1 MSIERDRV
9 IVVGAGF
16 GGLGCAL
23 DLASRGVPV
32 RVFER
37 APTAGGKARA
47 VDVQGQP
54 VAAGPTV
61 MTMPWVFEELFAQT
75 GRDFREEVVL
85 IRDQRLARHYWS
97 DGTQMDLFADRGRSI
112 AAVREAFGPTAA
124 RDYEAFCRDTQSIYE
139 VSERYFLRSQ
149 RLTLPG
155 IVKRFGARG
164 LWTVVRLDAY
174 RTMWQALES
183 KFQEPRL
190 RQLFGRYATYVGSSP
205 FEAPAT
211 LNLIAHVESDGV
223 FRVDGGIRAVVA
235 AMRKRA
241 VDLGVEFV
249 HEATVDRIVIEG
261 GRATG
266 VLAQQQMHRGRAVLF
281 NGDVSALPSLG
292 AAHAGNETPRELRS
306 LSSLTWAI
314 VGRASGVPL
323 VHHNVFFGDHYRREF
338 EQILREERAPDEP
351 TIYVCAQDR
360 GDDDEARWQE
370 RFLVIINAPA
380 TGDQPHRW
388 GEAERTRCTDIMTE
402 RLQRLGLTLE
412 MNAVVQTTPM
422 EQHARYP
429 HTGGAL
435 YGPRSKGSLS
445 MLKRR
450 GAKTKIP
457 GLYLAGGSVHPGP
470 GVPMATLSGRLAGEQ
485 MSADLRLPVPS
496 HPAATTGI
504 TSMG

>member
-9 IVVGAGF
+9 VVVGAGF

-32 RVFER
+32 RVLEQ
-37 APTAGGKARA
+37 AATAGGKARA
-47 VDVQGQP
+47 IEVQGQP

-61 MTMPWVFEELFAQT
+61 MTMPWVFDELFAQT
-75 GRDFREEVVL
+75 GCNFREQVDL
-85 IRDQRLARHYWS
+85 IPAQRLARHHWS
-97 DGTQMDLFADRGRSI
+97 DGTQMDLFADRDRSI
-112 AAVREAFGPTAA
+112 ASVREAFGPFAA
-124 RDYEAFCRDTQSIYE
+124 RDYEAFCRDAERIYG
-139 VSERYFLRSQ
+139 VSETYFLRGQ
-149 RLTLPG
+149 RMTLPG

-164 LWTVVRLDAY
+164 LMTVVKLDAY

-190 RQLFGRYATYVGSSP
+190 RQLFARYATYVGSSP

-223 FRVDGGIRAVVA
+223 FRVDGGIPAVVA

-249 HEATVDRIVIEG
+249 HEAVVDQIVIEG

-266 VLAQQQMHRGRAVLF
+266 VLAQQEMHRGRAVVF

-292 AAHAGNETPRELRS
+292 AARASSETPRELRS
-306 LSSLTWAI
+306 LSSVTWAI

-338 EQILREERAPDEP
+338 EQILREERTPDEP

-360 GDDDEARWQE
+360 GDDDEARAQD
-370 RFLVIINAPA
+370 RFLVIVNAPA
-380 TGDQPHRW
+380 TGDQPHPW
-388 GEAERTRCTDIMTE
+388 GEAERTRCTNIMTE

-412 MNAVVQTTPM
+412 MDAVVQTTPM
-422 EQHARYP
+422 EHHARFP

-445 MLKRR
+445 MLNRR

-496 HPAATTGI
+496 HPVATTGI
-504 TSMG
+504 TSTG